1 MTRMQLLHRHL
12 PKITAAV
19 WSITYLLL
27 CARTLVL
34 KVDKASVYHDF
45 STAGQNWLEGD
56 LLYNRLGKND
66 FRYSPLV
73 AAFFAPFALLPPR
86 LGEFLWRS
94 LNFIAFVSGLYYC
107 CQAGVPRLF
116 SKYQTSAA
124 FLLCLPLAIGS
135 LNNAQSNPLVLG
147 LLLIAAA
154 AVVKE
159 RWTVCSIAITLAT
172 CFKLYPIAFGL
183 LLVVLYP
190 RRLGWRLFVGL
201 ATAAVLPFV
210 LQRAGYVMDQ
220 YSIWVRYLSTED
232 RQRGPI
238 TDWYRDFR
246 ALWHVYIMP
255 MSQTTYMLIEL
266 STAGLIAVT
275 VLIARLRRMPT
286 GLLVA
291 FTLSLACCWMT
302 VLGPATE
309 SPTYILVAP
318 AIAWGIVLSE
328 DKGER
333 PTSDVQ
339 RPTSKEEKEE
349 PLDAV
354 SISSLQSWTLDVR
367 RSTFASKLTRV
378 AYAVVFGIFLI
389 SQLALNVHI
398 YGKLFRD
405 RLQPLPFAGVILMF
419 LVWAEVVRW
428 KRESNTGEH
437 PTSNIQHPTSK

>member
-1 MTRMQLLHRHL
+1 MQLLRRHL
-12 PKITAAV
+12 PKITIAI
-19 WSITYLLL
+19 WSIAYLLL

-45 STAGQNWLEGD
+45 STAGRNWLDGD
-56 LLYNRLGKND
+56 LLYNRSGKND

-73 AAFFAPFALLPPR
+73 AAVFAGFALLPPR
-86 LGEFLWRS
+86 MGEFLWRS
-94 LNFIAFVSGLYYC
+94 LNFIACAGGLYSC

-116 SKYQTSAA
+116 SKNQTSGV

-147 LLLIAAA
+147 LLLIAAD
-154 AVVKE
+154 AVVKK
-159 RWTVCSIAITLAT
+159 RWTLSSVAITLAT

-183 LLVVLYP
+183 LLVMLYP
-190 RRLGWRLFVGL
+190 RRLGWRLLVGL

-210 LQRAGYVMDQ
+210 LQRATYVMDQ

-232 RQRGPI
+232 RQHGPI

-246 ALWHVYIMP
+246 ALWHIYIFP
-255 MSQTTYMLIEL
+255 MSQSAYMVIEL
-266 STAGLIAVT
+266 VTAALIAVT
-275 VLIARLRRMPT
+275 ILIARNRQMPT
-286 GLLVA
+286 GLLIA

-318 AIAWGIVLSE
+318 AIAWGIILSQ
-328 DKGER
+328 DKQTPR
-333 PTSDVQ
+333 DF
-339 RPTSKEEKEE
+339 
-349 PLDAV
+349 
-354 SISSLQSWTLDVR
+354 SIDRSW
-367 RSTFASKLTRV
+367 FALRFYEIG
-378 AYAVVFGIFLI
+378 YAVVFGMFVI
-389 SQLALNVHI
+389 SQFALNVHT

-405 RLQPLPFAGVILMF
+405 RLQPIPFAGVILMF
-419 LVWAEVVRW
+419 LVWAEVVCW

-437 PTSNIQHPTSK
+437 PTSK